1 MLLENYIDQTLLRPD
16 ATISEVATLCEEAK
30 RYHFYA
36 VCVHGCHLATCKKA
50 LWGTGVRLVTVVGF
64 PTGANLTETKCSEAR
79 QAIALGADEID
90 MVMNIGWMKS
100 GEHGLVEAEIEK
112 VKNTIGDK
120 VLKVI
125 LETCYLN
132 GNEKRLACEMAIRA
146 GADYVKTSTGF
157 GPLGA
162 TFEDVAS
169 IKKWV
174 GEAIKIKASGGIKDA
189 ETAKKYISLGASRI
203 GTSSGAAMMA
213 TLK

>member
-1 MLLENYIDQTLLRPD
+1 MRLENYIDHTLLRPD
-16 ATISEVATLCEEAK
+16 ASLLEVEKCCEEAK
-30 RYHFYA
+30 TYHFYA

-50 LWGTGVRLVTVVGF
+50 LFGTGVQLVTVVGF
-64 PTGANLTETKCSEAR
+64 PTGANLTETKCFEAG

-90 MVMNIGWMKS
+90 LVMNIGWMKS
-100 GEHGLVEAEIEK
+100 GEYRLVEAEIEK
-112 VKNTIGDK
+112 VKNAIGNK

-125 LETCYLN
+125 LETCYLDKK
-132 GNEKRLACEMAIRA
+132 EKRLACEMAIRA
-146 GADYVKTSTGF
+146 GAEFVKTSTGF

-169 IKKWV
+169 IKEWV

-203 GTSSGAAMMA
+203 GTSSGTAMMA
-213 TLK
+213 PLH

>member
-1 MLLENYIDQTLLRPD
+1 MRLENYIDHTLLRPD
-16 ATISEVATLCEEAK
+16 ATIREVETLCKEAITN
-30 RYHFYA
+30 RFYA
-36 VCVHGCHLATCKKA
+36 ICVHGCHLASCKKA
-50 LWGTGVRLVTVVGF
+50 LFGAGVRLVAVVGF
-64 PTGANLTETKCSEAR
+64 PTGAHATETKCFEAE

-100 GEHGLVEAEIEK
+100 GEYGLAEGEIEK
-112 VKNTIGDK
+112 VKKNIGDK

-132 GNEKRLACEMAIRA
+132 ANEKRLACEMAIRA

-189 ETAKKYISLGASRI
+189 GTAKKYISLGASRI

-213 TLK
+213 TLQ

>member
-1 MLLENYIDQTLLRPD
+1 MRLENYIDHTLLRPD
-16 ATISEVATLCEEAK
+16 ATVADIEKLCGEAV
-30 RYHFYA
+30 RYQLYA
-36 VCVHGCHLATCKKA
+36 VCVQGCHLATCKKA

-64 PTGANLTETKCSEAR
+64 PNGANLTETKCFEAER
-79 QAIALGADEID
+79 ATALGADEID

-100 GEHGLVEAEIEK
+100 GEHGLVEAEIKK
-112 VKNTIGDK
+112 VKKTIGDK

-132 GNEKRLACEMAIRA
+132 GSEKRHACEMAIRA
-146 GADYVKTSTGF
+146 GADFVKTSTGF
-157 GPLGA
+157 GPMGA
-162 TFEDVAS
+162 TFEEVAS

-189 ETAKKYISLGASRI
+189 ETAKRYISLGASRI

-213 TLK
+213 TLQ